1 MILEVAATDGSFPCL
16 SSNMRTCC
24 ESQASQYWQSA
35 APPAIVANFCELISM
50 TFLTVSDEMKL
61 PIVALESTAMMIP
74 SLKTKASVVVPNDRI
89 GNTCFEIHDFLL
101 LSIGVLDD
109 ITELVGFLDGGLSYL
124 MLIFLEIVGMVS
136 IEFTAQIGAA
146 KSHNLVVHLNIF

>member
-1 MILEVAATDGSFPCL
+1 
-16 SSNMRTCC
+16 
-24 ESQASQYWQSA
+24 
-35 APPAIVANFCELISM
+35 
-50 TFLTVSDEMKL
+50 
-61 PIVALESTAMMIP
+61 MIP
-74 SLKTKASVVVPNDRI
+74 SLKTKASVVVPNHRI

-136 IEFTAQIGAA
+136 IEFTAQIGAS